1 MSGENGKSKAPF
13 RVPQAAT
20 FQEQLVGVHRQA
32 LPIGADKIAVE
43 LVQELVRLLTFDF
56 HTGKF
61 DKKIFLSQ
69 FTGLHVLLNL
79 KTGLFL
85 LQVGLTVQV
94 FGLNIGN
101 ALRQRAFYQDQIAG
115 EVLILFDLDQTT
127 YLELA
132 RAHRGNFIA
141 STERSFA
148 LLIVLG
154 PVLAMA
160 TEIFN
165 DVFDHGDSND
175 NRERDGRQYTSI
187 LLPDAWDELQ
197 KDQEEEVRVRQFG
210 ELKVQVLRQEGKKR
224 VLARG
229 HHIRHEFTMTVS
241 FLEYRVQFEYT
252 TILH

>member
-1 MSGENGKSKAPF
+1 M
-13 RVPQAAT
+13 
-20 FQEQLVGVHRQA
+20 
-32 LPIGADKIAVE
+32 
-43 LVQELVRLLTFDF
+43 
-56 HTGKF
+56 
-61 DKKIFLSQ
+61 
-69 FTGLHVLLNL
+69 LLNL

-101 ALRQRAFYQDQIAG
+101 ALRQRAFYQDQVTR

-132 RAHRGNFIA
+132 RAHRRNFVA
-141 STERSFA
+141 ATERSFA

-175 NRERDGRQYTSI
+175 NR
-187 LLPDAWDELQ
+187 
-197 KDQEEEVRVRQFG
+197 
-210 ELKVQVLRQEGKKR
+210 
-224 VLARG
+224 
-229 HHIRHEFTMTVS
+229 
-241 FLEYRVQFEYT
+241 
-252 TILH
+252 